1 MIMQSRGSDREII
14 RETGHATPFTAGD
27 SFVRAMPPQ
36 GAAPTVWAMTPFPLH
51 RPHVIDPL
59 VALAAVSPALL
70 DQATTDNSRA
80 AWTALLIHSAVA
92 FCGLLIRRRWPLTG
106 FAGMLLTLAAM
117 EIWCA
122 AQEVQLGNLAVL
134 PLAFSLYAVGAY
146 CTLPR
151 ALAGLCGGTV
161 AVCLGV
167 MINHATAT
175 TDWRGGSDVFATVAP
190 VPVAWALGIV
200 VQSHRLTLEAVR
212 QRVVDAQREHTL
224 LAERAAAAERVRI
237 ARDMHDVVAHSLT
250 LLVVHAETMRAR
262 SGDLPP
268 WASRQVD
275 ALAAAG
281 RQATVEMRELLGV
294 LRNGTPEK
302 APLAPA
308 PSLAELPALMESAR
322 QAGNPVR
329 LETRGD
335 PAGLPKPVQLTCY
348 RIIQETLANAR
359 RHAPG
364 GAVAIEVAVEESA
377 LRLAVRS
384 ESSPYPVVPVQGAG
398 TGLQGMRERV
408 AALGGAFASGDTGD
422 GGFLVTASVPLPERA
437 ARAW

>member
-1 MIMQSRGSDREII
+1 
-14 RETGHATPFTAGD
+14 
-27 SFVRAMPPQ
+27 
-36 GAAPTVWAMTPFPLH
+36 MTSFPLP
-51 RPHVIDPL
+51 RPHFIDPL
-59 VALAAVSPALL
+59 IALAAVAPALL
-70 DQATTDNSRA
+70 DQVTTDTSRQ
-80 AWTALLIHSAVA
+80 AWTALAVHSVVA
-92 FCGLLIRRRWPLTG
+92 AGGLLVRRRLPLTG
-106 FAGMLLTLAAM
+106 FAVMLTTLAVV

-151 ALAGLCGGTV
+151 ALAGVCGGTV
-161 AVCLGV
+161 LVCLGV
-167 MINHATAT
+167 MVNHATAT

-190 VPVAWALGIV
+190 LPVACALGIV

-212 QRVVDAQREHTL
+212 ARAADAQREHTL

-262 SGDLPP
+262 SADLPP

-294 LRNGTPEK
+294 LRNGTPPER
-302 APLAPA
+302 APLSPA
-308 PSLAELPALMESAR
+308 PSFAELPELVRSAR

-329 LETRGD
+329 LDIHGD
-335 PAGLPKPVQLTCY
+335 PATLPKPVQLMCY
-348 RIIQETLANAR
+348 RIVQETLANAR

-364 GAVAIEVAVEESA
+364 AAVTIGATVAGSAV
-377 LRLAVRS
+377 RVAVRS
-384 ESSPYPVVPVQGAG
+384 APSPYDVVPVPGAG
-398 TGLQGMRERV
+398 TGLEGMRERV
-408 AALGGAFASGDTGD
+408 TALGGEFTAGGTED
-422 GGFLVTASVPLPERA
+422 GGFLVTASVPPAQDAGRT
-437 ARAW
+437 W